1 MLLKYRLCNFFFH
14 IQQVETTENSIQLKK
29 LETGKLYKVF
39 VVSKNLHGTSL
50 PSSILLLNIT
60 STGNISR
67 TRSFGNVHN
76 LLKHA
81 DSIRSRQ

>member
-1 MLLKYRLCNFFFH
+1 VNAYFKNYGVLFV
-14 IQQVETTENSIQLKK
+14 QQIEVNENSAVLIK

-60 STGNISR
+60 ETGTKELNTIISCIC
-67 TRSFGNVHN
+67 VY
-76 LLKHA
+76 
-81 DSIRSRQ
+81 